1 MKKIKLIALA
11 LVTILAIQSCKKP
24 GLGGDAT
31 VVAFPKHH
39 GKAIYG
45 ATVFVKFD
53 TEDSPGTN
61 TSSYD
66 ATFEGEP
73 KEEHVH
79 IEGLKQGKYYLY
91 AIGYDSSISSL
102 VYGGQSINIKRKD
115 RKEEQNLDIAVTE

>member
-1 MKKIKLIALA
+1 MKKIKLIALVLLA
-11 LVTILAIQSCKKP
+11 MLAIQSCKKP

-53 TEDSPGTN
+53 TQDSPGSS

-66 ATFEGEP
+66 ATFEGKADEDNV
-73 KEEHVH
+73 K
-79 IEGLKQGKYYLY
+79 ISGLKQGKYYLY
-91 AIGYDSSISSL
+91 AIGYDSSISAP

-115 RKEEQNLDIAVTE
+115 RKDEQNLDIAVTE